1 MKVINPVGHVS
12 RIRNIREDGAGNG
25 GTFQEALEN
34 AERRE
39 AKTATKNVAPEEVL
53 EMMGGMN
60 QYDRHARE
68 IFFSMSSQT
77 DYKC

>member
-1 MKVINPVGHVS
+1 MKVVNPVRNVS
-12 RIRNIREDGAGNG
+12 QIRYDSEGGGGG

-34 AERRE
+34 AER
-39 AKTATKNVAPEEVL
+39 KKNQTVTNTPPGEVL
-53 EMMGGMN
+53 ETMAGLN

-68 IFFSMSSQT
+68 IFFAMSSMT